1 MDDDG
6 IIVGVRY
13 IEHVSFPCRPQCNG
27 YPINQY
33 QLLLK
38 MEELMIQLRDA
49 LKPSRACQDVSLHVP
64 RAWVFSKSL

>member
-1 MDDDG
+1 MDNDG

-33 QLLLK
+33 QLLIN
-38 MEELMIQLRDA
+38 MEELMI
-49 LKPSRACQDVSLHVP
+49 
-64 RAWVFSKSL
+64 